1 MHVDLDMDINTCLVF
16 VPFVPSTELHK
27 PLEFP
32 VRGCLCYVNEVTPSG
47 GAQREHQDEG
57 WVTGQP
63 IKWLES

>member
-16 VPFVPSTELHK
+16 VPFVPHTELHK

-32 VRGCLCYVNEVTPSG
+32 VIGCLCYVNEATPS